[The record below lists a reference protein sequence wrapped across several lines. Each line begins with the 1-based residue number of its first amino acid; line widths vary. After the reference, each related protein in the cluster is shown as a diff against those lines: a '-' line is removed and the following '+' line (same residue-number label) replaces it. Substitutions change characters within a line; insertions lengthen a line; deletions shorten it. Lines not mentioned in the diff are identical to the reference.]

1 MGEIMQ
7 TVTLQMS
14 DSVAEHV
21 MYFLRQ
27 LPKKEVKIIKAPLSV
42 EEKMAKEFS
51 ESYQQMK
58 RGETLSYDEFKASL
72 K

>member
-1 MGEIMQ
+1 MQ

-27 LPKKEVKIIKAPLSV
+27 LPKKEVKIVTQKVSD
-42 EEKMAKEFS
+42 EEKIAQKVAIALDD
-51 ESYQQMK
+51 MK
-58 RGETLSYDEFKASL
+58 RGKTLSYDEFKSSL

>member
-1 MGEIMQ
+1 MQ

-14 DSVAEHV
+14 DSVAEHI

-27 LPKKEVKIIKAPLSV
+27 LPKKEVKIVTQKLSA
-42 EEKMAKEFS
+42 EEKMAQKVATGLDE
-51 ESYQQMK
+51 MK
-58 RGETLSYDEFKASL
+58 RGKTLSYDEFKSSF

>member
-1 MGEIMQ
+1 MQ

-27 LPKKEVKIIKAPLSV
+27 LPKKEVKILEPKISS
-42 EEKMAKEFS
+42 EEKIAQKVAKALDE
-51 ESYQQMK
+51 MK
-58 RGETLSYDEFKASL
+58 RGEARPISDLLNEI
-72 K
+72 

>member
-1 MGEIMQ
+1 MQ

-27 LPKKEVKIIKAPLSV
+27 LPKKEVKIVETKFLE
-42 EEKMAKEFS
+42 EEKIAKKVTKAVDEI
-51 ESYQQMK
+51 K
-58 RGETLSYDEFKASL
+58 RGETRPISELLNAI
-72 K
+72 

>member
-1 MGEIMQ
+1 MQ

-27 LPKKEVKIIKAPLSV
+27 LPKKEIKIVESKPTA
-42 EEKMAKEFS
+42 EEKIAKEFS
-51 ESYQQMK
+51 EAYQQMK
-58 RGETLSYDEFKASL
+58 RGEVHSIDELFDAL
-72 K
+72 

>member
-1 MGEIMQ
+1 MQ

-27 LPKKEVKIIKAPLSV
+27 LPKKEIKIVKAQPSA
-42 EEKMAKEFS
+42 EEKIAQKVSKALE
-51 ESYQQMK
+51 EIK
-58 RGETLSYDEFKASL
+58 RGEARPISELLNEI
-72 K
+72 

>member
-1 MGEIMQ
+1 MR

-27 LPKKEVKIIKAPLSV
+27 LPKKEVKIVESKPSA
-42 EEKMAKEFS
+42 EEKIAKEFA

-58 RGETLSYDEFKASL
+58 RGEVHSIDELFDAL
-72 K
+72 

>member
-1 MGEIMQ
+1 MQ

-27 LPKKEVKIIKAPLSV
+27 LPKKEVKIVETKFSE
-42 EEKMAKEFS
+42 EEKIAKKVTKGLDEI
-51 ESYQQMK
+51 K
-58 RGETLSYDEFKASL
+58 RGETRPISELLNAI
-72 K
+72 

>member
-1 MGEIMQ
+1 MQ

-14 DSVAEHV
+14 DSVAEHI

-27 LPKKEVKIIKAPLSV
+27 LPKKEVKIV
-42 EEKMAKEFS
+42 EEKHSAEKKLAQQFA
-51 ESYQQMK
+51 ESYSQMK

-72 K
+72 KDV

>member
-1 MGEIMQ
+1 MQ

-27 LPKKEVKIIKAPLSV
+27 LPKKEVKILKAQPSA
-42 EEKMAKEFS
+42 EEKMAKKIEKAL
-51 ESYQQMK
+51 EEIK
-58 RGETLSYDEFKASL
+58 RGEARPISELLNEI
-72 K
+72 

>member
-1 MGEIMQ
+1 MQ

-27 LPKKEVKIIKAPLSV
+27 LPKKEVKIVEALPSA
-42 EEKMAKEFS
+42 EEKMAKKVARALE
-51 ESYQQMK
+51 EIE
-58 RGETLSYDEFKASL
+58 RGEARPISELLNEI
-72 K
+72 

>member
-1 MGEIMQ
+1 MQ

-27 LPKKEVKIIKAPLSV
+27 LPKKEVKIVEAQPSA
-42 EEKMAKEFS
+42 EEKIAKKIAKALE
-51 ESYQQMK
+51 EIK
-58 RGETLSYDEFKASL
+58 RGEARPISELLNEIAR
-72 K
+72 

>member
-1 MGEIMQ
+1 MQ

-27 LPKKEVKIIKAPLSV
+27 LPKKEVKIVESKPSS
-42 EEKMAKEFS
+42 EEKIAKEFA
-51 ESYQQMK
+51 ESYQQME
-58 RGETLSYDEFKASL
+58 RGEVHTIDELFDTLS
-72 K
+72 

>member
-1 MGEIMQ
+1 MQ

-27 LPKKEVKIIKAPLSV
+27 LPKKEVKIVETKFSE
-42 EEKMAKEFS
+42 EEKIAKKVTKAVDEI
-51 ESYQQMK
+51 K
-58 RGETLSYDEFKASL
+58 RGETRPISELLNAI
-72 K
+72 

>member
-1 MGEIMQ
+1 MQ

-27 LPKKEVKIIKAPLSV
+27 LPKKEIKII
-42 EEKMAKEFS
+42 EEKKLAQQFA
-51 ESYQQMK
+51 ESYSQMK

>member
-1 MGEIMQ
+1 MQ

-27 LPKKEVKIIKAPLSV
+27 LPKKEVKIVKSKPST
-42 EEKMAKEFS
+42 EEKIAKEFD

>member
-1 MGEIMQ
+1 MR

-27 LPKKEVKIIKAPLSV
+27 LPKKEVKIVESKPSP
-42 EEKMAKEFS
+42 EEKLAQEFA

-58 RGETLSYDEFKASL
+58 RGETLSYNEFKASL